1 MATPGSRPDIQ
12 ARTYDELFQFGGK
25 LKAVRREHQRI
36 LPFFAKARTVLDVGC
51 GRGVFMEMLRDAGIT
66 PVGVD
71 LSPDSVRLCQELGFD
86 RVYHE
91 DALGFL
97 KRHEAA
103 FDGVVCSHI
112 IEHMPYED
120 AIELVRSAYAAL
132 MPGGRMAIVT
142 PNARDLRIIGEIFW
156 LDPTHVRPYPL
167 PLLDAML
174 RSAGF
179 HIVHKAQPLGQ
190 PNKRGLAHW
199 PFQVLLLG
207 SFFGHPTSIIIGEK

>member
-1 MATPGSRPDIQ
+1 MSVPSSRPDIQ

-25 LKAVRREHQRI
+25 LKTVRREHRRI
-36 LPFFAKARTVLDVGC
+36 LPFFTRAHNVLDVGC
-51 GRGVFMEMLRDAGIT
+51 GRGVFMEMLREAGVA

-71 LSPDSVRLCQELGFD
+71 LSPESVRRCQELGFKQ
-86 RVYHE
+86 VFQE
-91 DALGFL
+91 DALSFL
-97 KRHEAA
+97 QRNEGA

-112 IEHMPYED
+112 IEHLPYDD
-120 AIELVRSAYAAL
+120 ALQLVSAAYAAL
-132 MPGGRMAIVT
+132 TPNGRLAIVT
-142 PNARDLRIIGEIFW
+142 PNTRDLRVITEMFW

-174 RSAGF
+174 RSVGF
-179 HIVHKAQPLGQ
+179 RVIHKAQPLGM

-207 SFFGHPTSIIIGEK
+207 AYFGRPNTIIIGER